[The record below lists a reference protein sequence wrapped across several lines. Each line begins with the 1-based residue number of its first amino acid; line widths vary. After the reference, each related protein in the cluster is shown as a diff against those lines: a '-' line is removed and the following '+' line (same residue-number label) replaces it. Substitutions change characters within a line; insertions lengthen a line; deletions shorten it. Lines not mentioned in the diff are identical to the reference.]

1 MQPSF
6 NSRKWPNLLPHIL
19 GVVLLSCVFYNTVRS
34 ADLVRFTLSDLRILY
49 LFDEPE
55 QIDWPTLYYLND
67 RYGCRVDLITLTL
80 SEHFQSRRSEIEKVQ
95 FYLHTVALSD
105 SVPVQMDSLG
115 GELFAERRPD
125 IVIFADE
132 GHDPLYQRFRAYILG
147 LSHDSSAHFQ
157 IERVYKR
164 ADSLSELSAIG
175 AVSLNTREL
184 LQTYRP
190 QMETEIPQLFPWFR
204 SDLVKTE
211 GLACYLLLQ
220 SQSIPKGQVADFV
233 TELPAHRLAT
243 LFERLV
249 DKGALQE
256 ALMRRATAA
265 RNHFDEAIRSAG
277 RARVEKILAGHKELL
292 TLREQTRAE
301 RRLSENRQFGFYLAD
316 MIARSQG
323 AILDAVGLSWD
334 GQIITRDSP
343 DGPKVKFRASL
354 SADGPQ
360 EIQLSSVQF
369 LPYWDTLRVTLDSLP
384 KLIAPH
390 QNFVREYLVDLDRT
404 RLEAEQAESLQFACD
419 LAYNEIPFRVYSAVP
434 IWETPNLNITFQ
446 PGFYFLPQP
455 IQLDVDKVVASMTWR
470 AMISKP
476 TYYSGKVDIQ
486 LETPRGLFAGAY
498 QTQLTLKKG
507 SRTEMLRIPFS
518 VSNLFEL
525 GIQQQTITLSLR
537 GRPVATDTGIIRIA
551 SCHVA
556 DTIKIGF
563 LPDSTGLLE
572 DVLRMTGA
580 GFQPLT
586 DRSLATAEL
595 EIYNVIVVGSGAFR
609 DYPNLRKITG
619 RLEEYIR
626 YGGSL
631 ILLGQPPDWPDGVLP
646 VNVVPS
652 LELVTG
658 DGVTTLVSGDHLL
671 TKPYLISENGLL
683 DFFTTRTAVAPAVV
697 TPAEKVMSTRSGGAL
712 LSVSRLGK
720 GQIIYCGL
728 PITDMIAALNIDA
741 IHLFAN
747 LLNH

>member
-1 MQPSF
+1 MQPSL
-6 NSRKWPNLLPHIL
+6 SSCKWSNMITRFL
-19 GVVLLSCVFYNTVRS
+19 GIILLSCVFSNTVRS

-67 RYGCRVDLITLTL
+67 RYGCRVDLISLTL
-80 SEHFQSRRSEIEKVQ
+80 SERYQSRQSEIAKVQ
-95 FYLHTVALSD
+95 FFLHRVALSD
-105 SVPVQMDSLG
+105 SVPAHMDSLG
-115 GELFAERRPD
+115 QELFADRRAD
-125 IVIFADE
+125 VVIFADD
-132 GHDPLYQRFRAYILG
+132 GHDPLYQRFRSYILG
-147 LSHDSSAHFQ
+147 LGHDSSAQFQ

-164 ADSLSELSAIG
+164 ADGLSELSAFG

-190 QMETEIPQLFPWFR
+190 QMESEIPEVFPWFH
-204 SDLVKTE
+204 SDLVMTE
-211 GLACYLLLQ
+211 GLVCYLLLQ
-220 SQSIPKGQVADFV
+220 SQSSPKGQIADFV
-233 TELPAHRLAT
+233 TELPANRLAA

-256 ALMRRATAA
+256 ALIRRATAA

-277 RARVEKILAGHKELL
+277 RARVEQILAGHKELL

-301 RRLSENRQFGFYLAD
+301 RRLSGNRQFSLYLAD
-316 MIARSQG
+316 LIARSQ
-323 AILDAVGLSWD
+323 AAMLDAVGLSWN
-334 GQIITRDSP
+334 GQIIMRDSP
-343 DGPKVKFRASL
+343 DGPKVKFRALL

-369 LPYWDTLRVTLDSLP
+369 LPYWDTLHVKLDSLP
-384 KLIAPH
+384 KIIAPH

-419 LAYNEIPFRVYSAVP
+419 LAYNEIPFTVHSAVP
-434 IWETPNLNITFQ
+434 IWETPNLSITFQ

-455 IQLDVDKVVASMTWR
+455 TQLDVDKVVASMTWR

-486 LETPRGLFAGAY
+486 LETPRGVFAGAY

-507 SRTEMLRIPFS
+507 SRSEVLRIPFS

-525 GIQQQTITLSLR
+525 GIQQQAITLSLR
-537 GRPVATDTGIIRIA
+537 GRPIATDTGIIRIA
-551 SCHVA
+551 SCHVD

-652 LELVTG
+652 LELVSGTA
-658 DGVTTLVSGDHLL
+658 VTTLVSGDDLL

-683 DFFTTRTAVAPAVV
+683 DFFKTRTAVTPAVV

-720 GQIIYCGL
+720 GKIIYCGL